1 MSSQPALDADQ
12 IAALF
17 TRDGDYR
24 AARWGRPV
32 APVIFG
38 LADESLDIF
47 RGALKAAYAH
57 AGHPIVET
65 DPEIGANLM
74 MFFCREWDEL
84 AEIPDFDQ
92 LTGQPDLI
100 ARLKQQHA
108 DYYQIFRFDPDG
120 SIRACLV
127 FVRMGGALADAHP
140 AQLAET
146 LAMRTML
153 TFAQQVTATAPLA
166 QVIRAAYDPVMPAVA
181 HDQSHALRLAA
192 RVAAAN

>member
-1 MSSQPALDADQ
+1 MSSQPGMTADQ
-12 IAALF
+12 IADLF
-17 TRDGDYR
+17 TRDGQYL

-57 AGHPIVET
+57 AGHPITDT
-65 DPEIGANLM
+65 DPEMGANLM
-74 MFFCREWDEL
+74 MFFCRDWDEL
-84 AEIPDFDQ
+84 AEIPDLDR
-92 LTGQPDLI
+92 LTGQPDLV

-108 DYYQIFRFDPDG
+108 DHYQIFRFDADG
-120 SIRACLV
+120 SIRACLS
-127 FVRMGGALADAHP
+127 FIRISGALADAHP

-146 LAMRTML
+146 LAMRSML
-153 TFAQQVTATAPLA
+153 TFAHEITATAPLA

-181 HDQSHALRLAA
+181 RDPSHALRLAA
-192 RVAAAN
+192 RTTSG

>member
-1 MSSQPALDADQ
+1 MSSPKALDADQ

-17 TRDGDYR
+17 TRDGDYL

-47 RGALKAAYAH
+47 RGALKAAYTH

-65 DPEIGANLM
+65 DPEMGANLM

-84 AEIPDFDQ
+84 AEIPDLDQ

-108 DYYQIFRFDPDG
+108 DYYQIFRFDADG
-120 SIRACLV
+120 SIRACLS

-166 QVIRAAYDPVMPAVA
+166 QVIRAAYDPVMPAAA
-181 HDQSHALRLAA
+181 HDPSHAMRLAA
-192 RVAAAN
+192 RVAAPG

>member
-17 TRDGDYR
+17 TRDGDYL

-108 DYYQIFRFDPDG
+108 DYYQISA
-120 SIRACLV
+120 SIPMAASAP
-127 FVRMGGALADAHP
+127 ALSLCAW
-140 AQLAET
+140 
-146 LAMRTML
+146 
-153 TFAQQVTATAPLA
+153 
-166 QVIRAAYDPVMPAVA
+166 
-181 HDQSHALRLAA
+181 AA
-192 RVAAAN
+192 RLPTPIPRNWPKRWPCARC

>member
-1 MSSQPALDADQ
+1 
-12 IAALF
+12 
-17 TRDGDYR
+17 
-24 AARWGRPV
+24 
-32 APVIFG
+32 
-38 LADESLDIF
+38 
-47 RGALKAAYAH
+47 
-57 AGHPIVET
+57 
-65 DPEIGANLM
+65 M

-166 QVIRAAYDPVMPAVA
+166 QVIHAAYDPVMPAVA